1 MSIIISVEREG
12 VRDTPLGMKE
22 MKNMFYKAMYRN
34 ALNDKFDEIMMYKE
48 IFRDEIMH
56 TDFNDY
62 ENDMLD
68 DCLVM
73 LRTLNL
79 YKHEPYIDEKFALK
93 ITKWYESVDNLLF
106 DIRSYLLSEFNLYPN
121 DMIENYKKECK

>member
-1 MSIIISVEREG
+1 
-12 VRDTPLGMKE
+12 MKE
-22 MKNMFYKAMYRN
+22 MKENVFYKAMYRN
-34 ALNDKFDEIMMYKE
+34 ALNTKFDEIMMYKE

-68 DCLVM
+68 DCLIM
-73 LRTLNL
+73 LRKLNDL
-79 YKHEPYIDEKFALK
+79 YKHEPYIDEKMALK

-106 DIRSYLLSEFNLYPN
+106 DIRSYLLSEYNLYPY
-121 DMIENYKKECK
+121 DMIENYKKEGK